1 MLTGVPLLQVSQELL
16 QQGIQRL
23 YEGYRV
29 YAVNT
34 PSAWM
39 QAVDAAAVRQVLVLA
54 GSIWHTQC
62 RRWLGLDFTP
72 ESTIVLLSVKHTKTD
87 KSVLPSIHMTVTA
100 RMHTLIC
107 IFYI

>member
-1 MLTGVPLLQVSQELL
+1 MLIATSLLQISQELL

-39 QAVDAAAVRQVLVLA
+39 QAVDAAAVRQVQVLA
-54 GSIWHTQC
+54 GSLWHQQC
-62 RRWLGLDFTP
+62 RSWLGLDFTP
-72 ESTIVLLSVKHTKTD
+72 DSTIVSPRQKHTQ
-87 KSVLPSIHMTVTA
+87 
-100 RMHTLIC
+100 
-107 IFYI
+107 F